1 MKKLFMAVFIPVLF
15 ILGSPALIATLMYDG
30 TGDEHL
36 PVHLYNDDY
45 DALTMIF
52 EELDSSIEE
61 VELGVTEDLV
71 YNLNQDVINRS
82 IYEAILEMNSD
93 YAPGDD
99 CVTDDQCYIFADA
112 QEIEGF
118 DLAYRVVGA
127 WVSFYAPDTASDPG
141 RFVFNVFVEIDLD
154 ENITYKTILE
164 VHFLFE
170 DDPDFYYLEFD
181 KIQMGRLPLPK
192 TMFTS
197 IINIVG
203 EQTDLDLESQIG
215 EMPMGDFDLDNLSYT
230 LNKDEILT
238 VISEEQSNAESGSLL
253 AQELLSIIF
262 DKRLIEFELMDEE
275 FTLTAG
281 ISQFRSED
289 TDKTDIPQ
297 YLYDLH
303 DSELVEGE
311 IVYGEYNAEL
321 FDPESYL
328 KDIFTEYI
336 FNSSLITGGGFRI
349 EEEIFNK
356 LIYSG
361 AEGFE
366 ETRTVQAIPISATEE
381 KDIEFGL
388 KAIWFEFEATE
399 IYAHALFRIGG
410 IDSLLV
416 IRAEEVSDTGATD
429 ELRFTFVEITFGKD
443 DLEDPSEYMGIVD
456 LEVFKQVFAELG
468 DVEFGEFDAN
478 GDLIISAARL
488 SDLMQ
493 DGTEDGAVIVT
504 GISLESGAIVLTIEA
519 GDAQL
524 QQTLE
529 AFQTAFTEVIESEE
543 LLTDLEAVLNTTGGG
558 VEQDVYES
566 VVDLQEALTDP
577 DTEVTPEQI
586 EDLFEN
592 FDELDAETQVE
603 FLTTIGYL
611 IDPTLFSQYEVL
623 FGEFSETEEPTGE

>member
-1 MKKLFMAVFIPVLF
+1 MKKLFMAIFIPVLF
-15 ILGSPALIATLMYDG
+15 ILGSPALVATLMYDG
-30 TGDEHL
+30 TGNEHL
-36 PVHLYNDDY
+36 PVHLYTDDY
-45 DALTMIF
+45 DAVTMVF

-61 VELGVTEDLV
+61 VETGVTNDLI
-71 YNLNQDVINRS
+71 YNLDQDVINRA
-82 IYEAILEMNSD
+82 IYEGILEMNSD

-118 DLAYRVVGA
+118 NIAYRVVGA
-127 WVSFYAPDTASDPG
+127 WVSFYDGDAATDPG
-141 RFVFNVFVEIDLD
+141 RFVFNVFVEVDLD

-203 EQTDLDLESQIG
+203 DQTDLDLESQIG
-215 EMPMGDFDLDNLSYT
+215 DMPMGDFDLDNLSYT
-230 LNKDEILT
+230 LDKDEILT
-238 VISEEQSNAESGSLL
+238 VISEEQGSNDSGSLL

-262 DKRLIEFELMDEE
+262 DNQLVEFELKDQE

-289 TDKTDIPQ
+289 ADKTDIPQ
-297 YLYDLH
+297 YLYELH

-311 IVYGEYNAEL
+311 VVYGEYNAEL
-321 FDPESYL
+321 FDPETYL

-336 FNSSLITGGGFRI
+336 FNSSLISGGGFRI

-361 AEGFE
+361 AEGFT
-366 ETRTVQAIPISATEE
+366 ETRTVQPIPISATEE

-388 KAIWFEFEATE
+388 KAIWFEFAATE

-416 IRAEEVSDTGATD
+416 IRAEEVSDAGTTE
-429 ELRFTFVEITFGKD
+429 ELHFTFVEITFGKD
-443 DLEDPSEYMGIVD
+443 DLEGPSEYMEIID
-456 LEVFKQVFAELG
+456 LAVFKQVFAELG
-468 DVEFGEFDAN
+468 DVEFGEFNAD

-488 SDLMQ
+488 SALMQ
-493 DGTEDGAVIVT
+493 DGTEDGAVVVT
-504 GISLESGAIVLTIEA
+504 GISLETGALVLTIEA
-519 GDAQL
+519 GDPLL

-529 AFQTAFTEVIESEE
+529 DFQTALTDVIESEE

-566 VVDLQEALTDP
+566 VVDLQATLTDP
-577 DTEVTPEQI
+577 DTDVTPEQI

-592 FDELDAETQVE
+592 FDELDAETQEE
-603 FLTTIGYL
+603 FLTTIGDL
-611 IDPTLFSQYEVL
+611 IDPAVFSEYEDL
-623 FGEFSETEEPTGE
+623 FGQFSETEGTTTE